1 MTYSAWID
9 EDDDGVFGNEQP
21 SHART
26 LLPIVGTIAIGLCAT
41 AAAVMVAAVVF
52 SWSGQRATVADP
64 ALPDTRM
71 IRAEDLAALQE
82 DIPPTDLNNISS
94 FQSAGL
100 VAAMPNW
107 IFASSL
113 DAKPSVFLRMATATP
128 PTEAEPALAAEPLP
142 KDSAVAMVRVV
153 PLPSAN
159 PLGVRRSLP
168 PDESLRATPPEVA
181 QLSSAPPLPNRN
193 PLLQGKPQVASL
205 EPADRPLEKEPT
217 PAGQALLPGP
227 GDRFALYDIKG
238 RVVYMPNG
246 DKMEAHSGY
255 GDMFDDPR
263 HVSKKMVGPTPP
275 NTYDLTMREARFHG
289 VEALRMKPVG
299 GNPMYGRDGFLT
311 HPYMLGPRG
320 DSNGCVSF
328 KDYDKFLA
336 AYKRG
341 EVTRIVVVAS
351 LPTKPEPA
359 NPLLSWLT
367 SAAR

>member
-9 EDDDGVFGNEQP
+9 DEDDVSFGSDQP
-21 SHART
+21 AHVRT
-26 LLPIVGTIAIGLCAT
+26 LLPIIGTIAVGLCAT
-41 AAAVMVAAVVF
+41 AAAVMVAAIVF
-52 SWSGQRATVADP
+52 SWSGQKATIADP

-71 IRAEDLAALQE
+71 IRAEDLAALAE
-82 DIPPTDLNNISS
+82 DIPPVDLNDIGS
-94 FQSAGL
+94 FRSAGL
-100 VAAMPNW
+100 VAATPNV
-107 IFASSL
+107 IFAPGL
-113 DAKPSVFLRMATATP
+113 DAKPSVFLRTATA
-128 PTEAEPALAAEPLP
+128 EPSIADEPLP
-142 KDSAVAMVRVV
+142 RAPTVEIVRVV

-159 PLGVRRSLP
+159 PLGARRGLP
-168 PDESLRATPPEVA
+168 PDESLRATPPDVA
-181 QLSSAPPLPNRN
+181 QLSAAPPLPSRN
-193 PLLQGKPQVASL
+193 PLLQAKPQVASL

-255 GDMFDDPR
+255 GEMFDDPR
-263 HVSKKMVGPTPP
+263 HVAKKMVGPTPP

-328 KDYDKFLA
+328 RDYDKFLA

-341 EVTRIVVVAS
+341 EVTRLVVVAS

-367 SAAR
+367 SAAAR